1 MMRKDLGYIRQ
12 QKDISEEKRMKKNV
26 WIAGVTAL
34 LSAGLVWIAPVS
46 TLADERIPDGVS
58 VGAVSLS
65 GLTEAE
71 AEKQIESYVNE
82 KLNQDI
88 TLVVNG
94 AEAQSDAKTLGVAWD
109 NQDEVAKAIQGT
121 ELKGNLVKRYM
132 KKKDLEV
139 NPLKI
144 ELDLSVDQDKI
155 SSFVSAN
162 CDSAV
167 ADAVD
172 ATITRKNG
180 KFEITP

>member
-94 AEAQSDAKTLGVAWD
+94 AEAKSDAKTLGVAWD
-109 NQDEVAKAIQGT
+109 NQDEVAKAVQGT

-132 KKKDLEV
+132 KKKDLIFYAGTAV
-139 NPLKI
+139 LLAFLKI
-144 ELDLSVDQDKI
+144 ELI
-155 SSFVSAN
+155 SSHTVSL
-162 CDSAV
+162 
-167 ADAVD
+167 
-172 ATITRKNG
+172 
-180 KFEITP
+180 F

>member
-94 AEAQSDAKTLGVAWD
+94 TEAKSDAQTLGVAWD
-109 NQDEVAKAIQGT
+109 NRDEVAKAIAFLASDEASFLTGQVPKNVVPRWRMPLT
-121 ELKGNLVKRYM
+121 RRSREKAENLRSLLQ
-132 KKKDLEV
+132 KKV
-139 NPLKI
+139 
-144 ELDLSVDQDKI
+144 
-155 SSFVSAN
+155 
-162 CDSAV
+162 
-167 ADAVD
+167 
-172 ATITRKNG
+172 
-180 KFEITP
+180 

>member
-82 KLNQDI
+82 KLRRHI
-88 TLVVNG
+88 
-94 AEAQSDAKTLGVAWD
+94 SGVYSSRR
-109 NQDEVAKAIQGT
+109 T
-121 ELKGNLVKRYM
+121 RH
-132 KKKDLEV
+132 DLECQ
-139 NPLKI
+139 K
-144 ELDLSVDQDKI
+144 SCCRRR
-155 SSFVSAN
+155 AN
-162 CDSAV
+162 
-167 ADAVD
+167 
-172 ATITRKNG
+172 
-180 KFEITP
+180 

>member
-12 QKDISEEKRMKKNV
+12 KKDISEEKRMKKNV

-94 AEAQSDAKTLGVAWD
+94 AEAKSDAKTLGVAWD
-109 NQDEVAKAIQGT
+109 NQDEVAKAVQGT

-139 NPLKI
+139 K
-144 ELDLSVDQDKI
+144 
-155 SSFVSAN
+155 SAEDRAGSL
-162 CDSAV
+162 CGS
-167 ADAVD
+167 
-172 ATITRKNG
+172 G
-180 KFEITP
+180 

>member
-12 QKDISEEKRMKKNV
+12 KKDISEEKRMKKNV

-82 KLNQDI
+82 KQI
-88 TLVVNG
+88 GRAHV
-94 AEAQSDAKTLGVAWD
+94 
-109 NQDEVAKAIQGT
+109 
-121 ELKGNLVKRYM
+121 
-132 KKKDLEV
+132 
-139 NPLKI
+139 
-144 ELDLSVDQDKI
+144 
-155 SSFVSAN
+155 
-162 CDSAV
+162 
-167 ADAVD
+167 
-172 ATITRKNG
+172 
-180 KFEITP
+180 